1 MPHQSAA
8 AIRERIDHP
17 IIDADGHCLE
27 YMPLV
32 REYLREAGGQRV
44 DNGFWGTFEG
54 ARAMA
59 HATNEQ
65 RRDFGVI
72 RPPWWA
78 FPASN
83 TLDRATAMLPKLLY
97 GRLDEIGLDF
107 AVVYPTY
114 GLIIFNIADEEV
126 RRGAARGFNSFL
138 HDAYAEFADR
148 LTPVAIIPM
157 HSPEEAI
164 AELDF
169 ACGELGFKAVLLA
182 GHTMRDVRAAGETP
196 RAMQWMDTYGWDSPH
211 DYDPVWRR
219 CVELGVSP
227 TFHSS
232 GMGWGSRM
240 SPSSYVYNH
249 IGNFAAGGEASCR
262 ALFLD
267 GVPVRFPELRFA
279 FLEGGVAWA
288 STLYS
293 DILGHYEKRNG
304 VSVRIYDHTK
314 VHRSELLAL
323 FEAHGSERALAHID
337 QMDEALWPFSDPGGD
352 DNTLDEFERSGITST
367 EDVRDIFARNFF
379 FGCEADDPS
388 NATAFDTRRNPMGA
402 RLNAVFS
409 SDVGHWD
416 VPDNREVLGEAWELV
431 DDGLID
437 TDDFRRFTF
446 TNPAALYTG
455 TNENFFKDT
464 SVEASVAALKQV

>member
-126 RRGAARGFNSFL
+126 RRGAARGFKLKLEKKS
-138 HDAYAEFADR
+138 
-148 LTPVAIIPM
+148 
-157 HSPEEAI
+157 
-164 AELDF
+164 
-169 ACGELGFKAVLLA
+169 
-182 GHTMRDVRAAGETP
+182 
-196 RAMQWMDTYGWDSPH
+196 QWYQK
-211 DYDPVWRR
+211 
-219 CVELGVSP
+219 
-227 TFHSS
+227 
-232 GMGWGSRM
+232 
-240 SPSSYVYNH
+240 N
-249 IGNFAAGGEASCR
+249 
-262 ALFLD
+262 
-267 GVPVRFPELRFA
+267 
-279 FLEGGVAWA
+279 
-288 STLYS
+288 
-293 DILGHYEKRNG
+293 
-304 VSVRIYDHTK
+304 IY
-314 VHRSELLAL
+314 
-323 FEAHGSERALAHID
+323 
-337 QMDEALWPFSDPGGD
+337 
-352 DNTLDEFERSGITST
+352 
-367 EDVRDIFARNFF
+367 
-379 FGCEADDPS
+379 
-388 NATAFDTRRNPMGA
+388 
-402 RLNAVFS
+402 
-409 SDVGHWD
+409 
-416 VPDNREVLGEAWELV
+416 
-431 DDGLID
+431 
-437 TDDFRRFTF
+437 
-446 TNPAALYTG
+446 
-455 TNENFFKDT
+455 
-464 SVEASVAALKQV
+464 